1 MASPMA
7 LYYYDTCPFCVRV
20 LRAAQRLGVELEL
33 RNIYEDRR
41 HLEALAAARGRTTVP
56 VLRYTDASGR
66 DVWMP
71 ESADI
76 VRFLEAG
83 GPG

>member
-1 MASPMA
+1 MAAQLA
-7 LYYYDTCPFCVRV
+7 LYYFDTCPFCLRV
-20 LRAAQRLGVELEL
+20 LRAADRLGVTLEL
-33 RNIYEDRR
+33 RNIHRDRQ
-41 HLEALAAARGRTTVP
+41 HYADLGAARGRTTVP
-56 VLRYTDASGR
+56 VLRYTNAAGE

-76 VRFLEAG
+76 IRFLEAG